1 MRLRGNAWMD
11 AWQVYKCSTERQK
24 RSHHGASSCSSKVLL
39 LFSSSPSLSSLPD
52 VSQPPW
58 GNTAQTQ
65 CYILIVKINND
76 TTHKHGNSRNAYL
89 LSGSFSFRRL
99 LFVRVRLPSGFVI
112 LLVFVQVFVAL
123 PVTVSSFLLTVRLWW
138 CLVDTQSQ
146 WGHPVHLNY
155 CWLCTVNRAAQL
167 MNFFFFND

>member
-65 CYILIVKINND
+65 RYILIVKIND
-76 TTHKHGNSRNAYL
+76 ITHKHGNSRNAYL
-89 LSGSFSFRRL
+89 LSGGFSFRRL

-123 PVTVSSFLLTVRLWW
+123 PVAVSSFLLTVRLWW

-146 WGHPVHLNY
+146 WGQPVHLNY

-167 MNFFFFND
+167 MNFLF